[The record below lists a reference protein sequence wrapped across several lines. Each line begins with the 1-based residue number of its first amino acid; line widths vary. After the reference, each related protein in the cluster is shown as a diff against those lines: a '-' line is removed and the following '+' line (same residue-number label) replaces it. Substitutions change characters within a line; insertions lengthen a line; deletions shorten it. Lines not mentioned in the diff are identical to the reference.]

1 MENLDKN
8 NLDHNYIRLEAQN
21 LKGKIHDLKKN
32 IEFYIF
38 GDEISFK
45 NFVIGKILIN
55 IIWILDEIESKI
67 NEFEQ
72 IAINLVNMT
81 P

>member
-55 IIWILDEIESKI
+55 II
-67 NEFEQ
+67 
-72 IAINLVNMT
+72 
-81 P
+81 